1 MVGTGENQERM
12 GYAQSNDILYMCE
25 RTKYTI
31 KKKVNQG
38 HLPVDGK
45 AGSWIGS
52 ASWASTAHSC
62 ASEVEHCAAL
72 DSLNP
77 NLSSSLTCWGR
88 LCVDALLSS
97 LAAVGLP
104 RCHSVIWTGTEKAPD
119 CS

>member
-1 MVGTGENQERM
+1 MHNQMTYYTYVKE
-12 GYAQSNDILYMCE
+12 QNILL
-25 RTKYTI
+25 
-31 KKKVNQG
+31 KKMNQG

-88 LCVDALLSS
+88 LCVDALLSP
-97 LAAVGLP
+97 LAAAGLP
-104 RCHSVIWTGTEKAPD
+104 RCHSVIWTGIEKAPD